1 MIVVVNFFEVVAF
14 AVFAMIG
21 CVLVVNSINNN
32 YNKK

>member
-1 MIVVVNFFEVVAF
+1 MVVIVNLFEVLAF
-14 AVFAMIG
+14 AVFAMVG